1 MKMTEIKLG
10 MMVGAI
16 LLTPLCVSAQL
27 PTQTGGTQTA
37 GSAQS
42 NQSSTP
48 QSVVAANS
56 TAFGSDLNSGGAGT
70 DPQLVRDKIFMRY
83 ASQGSFAEVQF
94 GELAVAKGTSEG
106 VKKLG
111 QKMADDHTILNRN
124 MQPVQD
130 ELGVRVP
137 KKLDKNAQ
145 AQYDKL
151 NALSGPEFDKEYIA
165 FVIRDHHHDLDE
177 FQREE
182 GVTNDPSVRE
192 VAAKGEKVIYYHLRW
207 ANKLAAANGLP
218 TAPAPG
224 SSPQ

>member
-1 MKMTEIKLG
+1 MKTTGMKLG
-10 MMVGAI
+10 MLGGAV
-16 LLTPLCVSAQL
+16 LLAPLWLAAQL
-27 PTQTGGTQTA
+27 PTQPGGTQTA
-37 GSAQS
+37 GSAQA

-56 TAFGSDLNSGGAGT
+56 TSFGTDLNSGGAGT
-70 DPQLVRDKIFMRY
+70 DPQLIRDKMFMRY
-83 ASQGSFAEVQF
+83 ASAGSFAEVQF
-94 GELAVAKGTSEG
+94 GELAVTKGTSEG
-106 VKKLG
+106 VKRLG

-182 GVTNDPSVRE
+182 GVTNDPNVKE
-192 VAAKGEKVIYYHLRW
+192 VAARGEKVIYYHLRW

-218 TAPAPG
+218 TAPAP
-224 SSPQ
+224 PQ